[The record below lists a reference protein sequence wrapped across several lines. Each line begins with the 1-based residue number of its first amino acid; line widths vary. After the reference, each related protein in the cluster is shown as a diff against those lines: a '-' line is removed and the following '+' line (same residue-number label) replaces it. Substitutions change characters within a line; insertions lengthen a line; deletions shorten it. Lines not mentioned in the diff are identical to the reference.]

1 PADPDA
7 PRTSGP
13 YQPFTV
19 DSRES
24 HLAWVLPA
32 TSAAAAAAA
41 LRLRRDGFLVH
52 CARKPF
58 TAQGREYHAGAF
70 VVRSCGQPGLPEAL
84 DAAAAPFGGDVEIVS
99 VPTLWTESGIDL
111 GSEDV
116 IPLKSPKIAVL
127 YDWPVST
134 LSFGWIA

>member
-1 PADPDA
+1 DITAWSRTLAMGLPLIEATAVPAVAVDAFIPPDPDA
-7 PRTSGP
+7 PRTSEP

-24 HLAWVLPA
+24 HVAWVLPA
-32 TSAAAAAAA
+32 TSAASAAAA

-70 VVRSCGQPGLPEAL
+70 VVRGCGQPGLLDAL
-84 DAAAAPFGGDVEIVS
+84 AAAAAPFGGDVEIVS
-99 VPTLWTESGIDL
+99 VPTLW
-111 GSEDV
+111 
-116 IPLKSPKIAVL
+116 
-127 YDWPVST
+127 
-134 LSFGWIA
+134 